1 MSTFGEL
8 RISGLG
14 ARNNDN
20 TYPTATDVAGERHKL
35 SFKKLLLF
43 GDNNFVMP
51 NVSIGPALGSF
62 PTAAG
67 FTDKG
72 NNL

>member
-8 RISGLG
+8 RVSGLG
-14 ARNNDN
+14 PRNNDN
-20 TYPTATDVAGERHKL
+20 AYTTTTDVAGERHKV

-51 NVSIGPALGSF
+51 NVSIGQALGSF
-62 PTAAG
+62 GTAAARPA
-67 FTDKG
+67 
-72 NNL
+72 NE